1 MLKMNRK
8 QELIELL
15 NQILSYF
22 EIQAQYGG
30 IEKSIYY
37 YYKKVLDKCS
47 TLDFQGIYTHNWARP
62 YLESNSDWNNPIL
75 GTMDKADKLIEYFK
89 EKI

>member
-1 MLKMNRK
+1 MNNK

-30 IEKSIYY
+30 IEKNIYN
-37 YYKKVLDKCS
+37 YYKKVYDKCC
-47 TLDFQGIYTHNWARP
+47 TLNFKDLDIRNWSKA
-62 YLESNSDWNNPIL
+62 YLEANSDWNNPMLEI
-75 GTMDKADKLIEYFK
+75 MDKTDKLIEYFQK
-89 EKI
+89 NI